1 MLESQHKVPVNIHQ
15 LVMKLNLRTYCL
27 CLIVLSDCLTKICL
41 CAKKENFGSSTCLI
55 WELLIV
61 YRWIGLR
68 SLPGRKKNRDDMC
81 FKKCF

>member
-15 LVMKLNLRTYCL
+15 LVIKLNLRTFCL

-41 CAKKENFGSSTCLI
+41 GAKKEFLNLGTFN
-55 WELLIV
+55 
-61 YRWIGLR
+61 
-68 SLPGRKKNRDDMC
+68 SLQMDWASVLAWSGRKKNRDDMC

>member
-27 CLIVLSDCLTKICL
+27 CLIVLSDCSNENMSL
-41 CAKKENFGSSTCLI
+41 CKKKSILAVVLAYLGTFN
-55 WELLIV
+55 
-61 YRWIGLR
+61 
-68 SLPGRKKNRDDMC
+68 SLQMDWASVLAGRKKNRDDMC